1 MNRAVFLDRDNTI
14 IHNDADLG
22 DPDQVR
28 LIQGAA
34 SAIASLRGLG
44 FRIVVVS
51 NQGGVAR
58 GQYGEADVDAT
69 HQRIAEMLKQQ
80 ANGAV
85 IDAFYYC
92 PYHPEGTAPKYRR
105 EHPWRKPQPGMLLA
119 AAEDLQLDLKLCWM
133 VGDQPRDVE
142 AGRRAQTRTVLL
154 GEQAKFEATLTEES
168 RPDFF
173 AHNLIEAARIVAQ
186 HLRPEPAAEV
196 SVVVEKP
203 DPPRIQHRPGAT
215 YPAVQDLGAARS
227 TASQPRQT
235 ARPFKPWQIQPTDQP
250 SLTGEGGKVAASDAP
265 PAPSPRTAPKAPME
279 APPSPEPAASETSE
293 PQEQTTSAALHQIA
307 RHLRR
312 RESARGEWSL
322 YKTLAIGAVQP
333 LAGAAVVIGLINS
346 PAIVAWLLGAI
357 GLQLLVI
364 TLLVLHGQE

>member
-1 MNRAVFLDRDNTI
+1 MHRAVFLDRDNTI

-58 GQYGEADVDAT
+58 GKYGEADVDAT
-69 HQRIAEMLKQQ
+69 NQRIAELLKQQ

-92 PYHPEGTAPKYRR
+92 PYHPEGSEPKYRR

-142 AGRRAQTRTVLL
+142 AGRRAQARTILL
-154 GEQAKFEATLTEES
+154 GEQAKLEPSLTDES

-186 HLRPEPAAEV
+186 HLRPEPSAEV
-196 SVVVEKP
+196 HLGGEKS
-203 DPPRIQHRPGAT
+203 DPPRTQHRPGAT
-215 YPAVQDLGAARS
+215 YPAVQDLGTARS
-227 TASQPRQT
+227 TAAQPRQA
-235 ARPFKPWQIQPTDQP
+235 ARPFKPWEIQPTDQ
-250 SLTGEGGKVAASDAP
+250 TGQTGDTGKGAASDAP
-265 PAPSPRTAPKAPME
+265 PSQPPQTAPQTPTATT
-279 APPSPEPAASETSE
+279 PSPEPMVSQISE
-293 PQEQTTSAALHQIA
+293 PQDETTSAALHQIA

-364 TLLVLHGQE
+364 TLLILHGQE